1 MFLISFK
8 YHISSKILLSFG
20 KSETKFIINFLG
32 KPKKQSELFIK
43 TVFYS
48 LSFLTNSLL
57 DFPSLKSQTV
67 MQRAEAAGN
76 EKVLGVIKHLAC
88 WKYTLNPCF
97 PENNVF
103 VITLNLLH
111 HIFNSEPCFSL
122 YLISVLISRIIEN
135 PRLNELLTCKT
146 SCSHALYL
154 SNLGTKHSFLLYSSS
169 LKDKPLTLLQAH
181 MQMLGLG
188 QHAVD

>member
-8 YHISSKILLSFG
+8 YHISSKIFLSFG

-88 WKYTLNPCF
+88 
-97 PENNVF
+97 
-103 VITLNLLH
+103 
-111 HIFNSEPCFSL
+111 
-122 YLISVLISRIIEN
+122 
-135 PRLNELLTCKT
+135 
-146 SCSHALYL
+146 
-154 SNLGTKHSFLLYSSS
+154 
-169 LKDKPLTLLQAH
+169 
-181 MQMLGLG
+181 
-188 QHAVD
+188 